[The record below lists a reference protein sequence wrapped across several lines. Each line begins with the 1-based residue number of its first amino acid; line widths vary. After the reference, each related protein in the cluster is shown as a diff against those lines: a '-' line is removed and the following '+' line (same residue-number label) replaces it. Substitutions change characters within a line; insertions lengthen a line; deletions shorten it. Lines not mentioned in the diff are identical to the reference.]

1 MWWLKQILSVG
12 IDIGT
17 STTQVIFSSLSVE
30 NTSGYFTVPKISI
43 VGKDIIYKGA
53 IHRTPLRTRTL
64 IDGEAVREIVSAEFQ
79 KAGFTPSQTDT
90 GAVIITGE
98 SARKENSEEVLRYLS
113 DFAGEFVVST
123 AGPDIESIVAGKGSG
138 AAAYSEDNGV
148 AVVNLDIGGG
158 TTNAVIFDD
167 GEVCAKGCLDIGG
180 RLVTITDGKID
191 YISDSARHVSEYV
204 GVALR
209 QGDAARVEDLS
220 RICEGYASV
229 LEQFLGLSEPTK
241 LLHDL
246 KTPGSSD
253 FVLHP
258 KLRAVCFSGGVAD
271 FIYGTDADPFHF
283 GDIGVLL
290 GQAIRRSR
298 VCSSFRMI
306 GAAETIRA
314 TVVGAGTYT
323 TSVSGSTIDY
333 SDGLFPLK
341 NIPVLRLDSKEQ
353 TACFTG
359 DPSVLREKF
368 KWFLEQND
376 CRNAVIA
383 MDGEK
388 DPSYIAVQR
397 LAKSIVDAVDPVLP
411 PAEPIMIVLRHDMA
425 KVLGRQVRALL
436 SDKRPVISVDSIIVQ
451 QNDYIDMG
459 RPLMDGMVIPVVVKT
474 LIFG

>member
-1 MWWLKQILSVG
+1 M
-12 IDIGT
+12 
-17 STTQVIFSSLSVE
+17 
-30 NTSGYFTVPKISI
+30 
-43 VGKDIIYKGA
+43 
-53 IHRTPLRTRTL
+53 
-64 IDGEAVREIVSAEFQ
+64 REIVAAEFQ
-79 KAGFTPSQTDT
+79 KAGFTPGQTDT

-123 AGPDIESIVAGKGSG
+123 AGPDIESVVAGKGSG

-167 GEVCAKGCLDIGG
+167 GEVTSKGCLDIGG
-180 RLVTITDGKID
+180 RLVTVTDGKLD
-191 YISDSARHVSEYV
+191 YISDSARQVAEYV
-204 GVALR
+204 GVSLR
-209 QGDAARVEDLS
+209 QGDAARVEDLT
-220 RICEGYASV
+220 RVCDGYAAV
-229 LEQFLGLSEPTK
+229 LEQFLGLSEPTR
-241 LLHDL
+241 LLSAI

-271 FIYGTDADPFHF
+271 FIYGIQQDPFRF

-298 VCSSFRMI
+298 VCTAFRMI

-341 NIPVLRLDSKEQ
+341 NIPVLRLDGKEQ
-353 TACFTG
+353 AACFAG
-359 DPSVLREKF
+359 DASVLREKF
-368 KWFLEQND
+368 QWFLSQND

-397 LAKSIVDAVDPVLP
+397 LAGAIVGAVDPVLP
-411 PAEPIMIVLRHDMA
+411 SAEPIMIVLRHDMA

>member
-1 MWWLKQILSVG
+1 MKQILSVG

-43 VGKDIIYKGA
+43 VGKDILYKGE

-64 IDGEAVREIVSAEFQ
+64 IDGEAVREIVAAEFQ
-79 KAGFTPSQTDT
+79 KAGYTPSQTET

-138 AAAYSEDNGV
+138 AAAFSEDNGV

-167 GEVCAKGCLDIGG
+167 GQVTAKGCLDIGG
-180 RLVTITDGKID
+180 RLVTLDGSGKLD
-191 YISDSARHVSEYV
+191 YISDSAKQVAESV
-204 GVALR
+204 GISLH
-209 QGDAARVEDLS
+209 QGDAARTEDLTKL
-220 RICEGYASV
+220 CDGYAAV
-229 LEQFLGLSEPTK
+229 LEQFLGLAEPTA
-241 LLHDL
+241 LLASL

-271 FIYGTDADPFHF
+271 FVYGTKQDPFHF

-298 VCSSFRMI
+298 VCSAFRVI

-341 NIPVLRLDSKEQ
+341 NVPVLRLDAKEQ
-353 TACFTG
+353 AACFAG
-359 DPSVLREKF
+359 DASVLHEKLR
-368 KWFLEQND
+368 WFLEQND
-376 CRNAVIA
+376 CQNAVIA
-383 MDGEK
+383 MDGES

-397 LAKSIVDAVDPVLP
+397 LAKAIVDGADGVL
-411 PAEPIMIVLRHDMA
+411 AAGEPIMIVLRHDMA

-436 SDKRPVISVDSIIVQ
+436 SDKRPVISIDSIIVQ

>member
-1 MWWLKQILSVG
+1 MKSILSVG

-17 STTQVIFSSLSVE
+17 STTQVIFSSLNVE

-43 VGKDIIYKGA
+43 VGKEIIYKGG
-53 IHRTPLRTRTL
+53 IHRTPLRTSTL
-64 IDGEAVREIVSAEFQ
+64 IDGEAVRAIVADEFQ
-79 KAGFTPSQTDT
+79 KAGFRPGQTDT

-123 AGPDIESIVAGKGSG
+123 AGPDIESVVAGKGSG
-138 AAAYSEDNGV
+138 AAAYSEENGV

-167 GEVCAKGCLDIGG
+167 GEVTGKGCLDVGG
-180 RLVTITDGKID
+180 RLITVDASGKID
-191 YISDSARHVSEYV
+191 YISESAKKVAEYV
-204 GVALR
+204 GVELR
-209 QGDAARVEDLS
+209 AGNAARTEDLS
-220 RICEGYASV
+220 RICDEYAAV
-229 LEQFLGLSEPTK
+229 LEQFLGLSEPTA
-241 LLHDL
+241 LLAAL
-246 KTPGSSD
+246 KTPGSSE
-253 FVLHP
+253 FILHP

-271 FIYGTDADPFHF
+271 FVYGTQQDPFRF

-298 VCSSFRMI
+298 ICTAFRMI

-341 NIPVLRLDSKEQ
+341 NIPVLRLDEKEQ
-353 TACFTG
+353 SACFAG
-359 DPSVLREKF
+359 DGAVLRDKLQ
-368 KWFLEQND
+368 WFLRQND

-383 MDGEK
+383 MDGRS
-388 DPSYIAVQR
+388 DPSYIAVQN
-397 LAKSIVDAVDPVLP
+397 LAKAIVDGADPILP
-411 PAEPIMIVLRHDMA
+411 SAEPIMVVLRHDMA
-425 KVLGRQVRALL
+425 KVLGRQIRALL
-436 SDKRPVISVDSIIVQ
+436 ADKRPVISVDSIIVQ

>member
-1 MWWLKQILSVG
+1 MKRILSVG

-43 VGKDIIYKGA
+43 VGKDIIYKGE

-64 IDGEAVREIVSAEFQ
+64 IDGEAVREIVAAEFK
-79 KAGFTPSQTDT
+79 KAGYTPSQTET

-167 GEVCAKGCLDIGG
+167 GEVSAKGCLDIGG
-180 RLVTITDGKID
+180 RLITITDGKID
-191 YISDSARHVSEYV
+191 YISESARQVAEYV
-204 GVALR
+204 GVTLR
-209 QGDAARVEDLS
+209 QGDAARIEDLT
-220 RICEGYASV
+220 RVCDGYAAV

-241 LLHDL
+241 LLAAL

-253 FVLHP
+253 FILHP

-271 FIYGTDADPFHF
+271 FIYGTEADPFHF

-298 VCSSFRMI
+298 VCSSFKMI

-353 TACFTG
+353 AACFSG
-359 DPSVLREKF
+359 DASVLREKF

-376 CRNAVIA
+376 CRNAVVA

-397 LAKSIVDAVDPVLP
+397 LAKAIVDAVDPILLP
-411 PAEPIMIVLRHDMA
+411 SEPIMIVLRHDMA
-425 KVLGRQVRALL
+425 KVLGRQVRVLL

-459 RPLMDGMVIPVVVKT
+459 RPLMEGMVIPVVVKT